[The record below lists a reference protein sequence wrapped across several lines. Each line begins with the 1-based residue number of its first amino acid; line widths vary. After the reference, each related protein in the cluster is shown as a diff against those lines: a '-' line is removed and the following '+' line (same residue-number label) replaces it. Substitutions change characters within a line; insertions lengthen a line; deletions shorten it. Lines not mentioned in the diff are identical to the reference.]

1 MYKTQSLCYNSQ
13 NPTKGKI
20 MLSVQEKSRTNI
32 YVDVNIKEQAKDIF
46 NQYGLSLSQAVNIF
60 LTQSVLNRGLP
71 FDVKIPNDE
80 TLQAMKDVE
89 TGENYEDVTLED
101 LKK

>member
-1 MYKTQSLCYNSQ
+1 MIVLA
-13 NPTKGKI
+13 
-20 MLSVQEKSRTNI
+20 VQEKSRTNI
-32 YVDVNIKEQAKDIF
+32 YVDVNMKNQAKEIF

>member
-1 MYKTQSLCYNSQ
+1 
-13 NPTKGKI
+13 

-32 YVDVNIKEQAKDIF
+32 YVDVNIKDQAKDIF

-71 FDVKIPNDE
+71 FDVKIPNDK

-89 TGENYEDVTLED
+89 SDENYEDVTLED

>member
-1 MYKTQSLCYNSQ
+1 
-13 NPTKGKI
+13 
-20 MLSVQEKSRTNI
+20 MLLVQQKSRTNI
-32 YVDVNIKEQAKDIF
+32 YLDVNIKAQAKEIF

-60 LTQSVLNRGLP
+60 LTQSVLNRGIP
-71 FDVKIPNDE
+71 FNIKIPNDE
-80 TLQAMKDVE
+80 TLQAMRDVE